1 MSWIVGIDPF
11 DMLEQGY
18 IVHRV
23 APAFTAKWCIEADG
37 VGVLSDLVYTDGG
50 EDAVAIYD
58 FEWAD
63 EEPSETVFRRTMVEA
78 VNAVD
83 EYLFSVQGMA
93 EED

>member
-63 EEPSETVFRRTMVEA
+63 TEPSETVFRRTMEVACVA
-78 VNAVD
+78 VN
-83 EYLFSVQGMA
+83 EFLFSVEGMA